1 MAVLA
6 TYIPNAEGR
15 AALKAAIEQAQSK
28 GESLVVIAHPIGG
41 DDAKHDDAL
50 SEVYELTKPSGVE
63 VDIRVNRDEH
73 LAEKVLKAAD
83 ELKPSLIVIGLRGR
97 SVTGKLILGSQAQQI
112 ILDSPTPV
120 LVIKA

>member
-1 MAVLA
+1 VAVLA
-6 TYIPNAEGR
+6 TYLPNAEGR

-28 GESLVVIAHPIGG
+28 DELLVVIAHPIGG
-41 DDAKHDDAL
+41 DDGKRDDAR
-50 SEVYELTKPSGVE
+50 SEAYELTKPSGLE
-63 VDIRVNRDEH
+63 VDIRVNRNEQ
-73 LAEKVLKAAD
+73 LAEEVLKAAD
-83 ELKPSLIVIGLRGR
+83 ELKPRLIVIGLRGR